1 MRVRNFDILT
11 KDFMR
16 DFLPNV
22 NRAIFTLFQ
31 LISNMLGTR
40 LEGVHSGFWL
50 DGTLWKGVTAQG
62 GLRYIGGKTVGGVGV
77 REEGVQVDLDIYAS

>member
-1 MRVRNFDILT
+1 MRVRKFDILT

-31 LISNMLGTR
+31 FISNIVFIVKTPYLVEMHLSGIYY
-40 LEGVHSGFWL
+40 HSKFQL
-50 DGTLWKGVTAQG
+50 LTKRQSHKSLPNIKIT
-62 GLRYIGGKTVGGVGV
+62 IFT
-77 REEGVQVDLDIYAS
+77 IFSHT